1 MWLDTFIAVPLIGLQ
16 TAPNFGALYKYPER
30 LQPLLD
36 EVVARDSEVQVGV
49 EPAGGF
55 QFRTKRGFAYK
66 VLLDNVIVEFTYSAS
81 DKRLAGHRPAI
92 ELPPVESFGALLE
105 ETVDQAARVV
115 SLLSASE
122 PLRVRRVGLLA
133 SALMEK
139 SKAPPGVA
147 DMIGRHGSFFSG
159 DLIKAES
166 TFVVDLDRAEDPL
179 PGQLAHDGRSFGDPH
194 RELVQELPVRKGR
207 LPARQRRE
215 PLRERVCALEADLR
229 HLAQALRA
237 HVGHVHARRERAE
250 RVVGADVGRRL
261 LAPDVLFTR
270 GKRKHEPA
278 APLLVVRGADE
289 AAG

>member
-166 TFVVDLDRAEDPL
+166 TFVVDLDRAEAHTDRCHHAYAFDDAERPDHLTVKLDWQRVFRVPL
-179 PGQLAHDGRSFGDPH
+179 ALSAPTEQL
-194 RELVQELPVRKGR
+194 
-207 LPARQRRE
+207 RRMKDAA
-215 PLRERVCALEADLR
+215 LAYFERVGQGGLR
-229 HLAQALRA
+229 DA
-237 HVGHVHARRERAE
+237 
-250 RVVGADVGRRL
+250 
-261 LAPDVLFTR
+261 
-270 GKRKHEPA
+270 
-278 APLLVVRGADE
+278 
-289 AAG
+289 